1 MTKLCHAILE
11 NANAFSVHVTGFK
24 HKIYRWLCFAKMRD
38 LVSGDGSRGLQ
49 QWKISVAI
57 SFPGCFVVGR
67 IKKEFKIVLF
77 LSVVG
82 NRDVWC
88 VACLFAKLVLFCF
101 FHLRRRSWR
110 HRYVNGSDEIDPLV
124 VEQALLKC
132 FKALWSAEFSVVWR
146 LGDTNKWTFVWKA
159 KALSC
164 VKDETQR
171 GTIDGYV
178 FLL

>member
-1 MTKLCHAILE
+1 MTKLRHAILE
-11 NANAFSVHVTGFK
+11 NAKAFSVHETGFE

-38 LVSGDGSRGLQ
+38 L
-49 QWKISVAI
+49 K
-57 SFPGCFVVGR
+57 VGR

-77 LSVVG
+77 LSVIG

-88 VACLFAKLVLFCF
+88 VACLFAKLVF
-101 FHLRRRSWR
+101 FEFHF
-110 HRYVNGSDEIDPLV
+110 VVDSDSIVASMDQMKWFPCCRVGIVEMLQMLSEVQNLV
-124 VEQALLKC
+124 
-132 FKALWSAEFSVVWR
+132 FVWR

-164 VKDETQR
+164 VKDDIQQ
-171 GTIDGYV
+171 GTSDGLV

>member
-1 MTKLCHAILE
+1 MQ
-11 NANAFSVHVTGFK
+11 S
-24 HKIYRWLCFAKMRD
+24 WKMRMRSQFMWLD
-38 LVSGDGSRGLQ
+38 LNTRSTDNCSVVLWVACSDGSRSLQ

-57 SFPGCFVVGR
+57 SFPGWFVVGR

-88 VACLFAKLVLFCF
+88 VACLFAKLVF
-101 FHLRRRSWR
+101 FLVSPSSSIVTWLLLS
-110 HRYVNGSDEIDPLV
+110 GSDEIDPLV

-146 LGDTNKWTFVWKA
+146 LGDTNKWTFFWKA

-164 VKDETQR
+164 VKEWR
-171 GTIDGYV
+171 SARNSWWLCFPALNG
-178 FLL
+178 